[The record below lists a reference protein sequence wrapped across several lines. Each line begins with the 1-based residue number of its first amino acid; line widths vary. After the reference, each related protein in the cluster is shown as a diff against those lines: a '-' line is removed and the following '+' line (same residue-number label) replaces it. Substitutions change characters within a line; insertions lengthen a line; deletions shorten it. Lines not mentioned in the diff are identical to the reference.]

1 LIEEIRLNTT
11 TWISCQLSRSIHG
24 KKRDLS
30 LFDPFRVSL
39 FRKLLEIEE
48 AGNTINLKTKKTK
61 NKQKLKIL
69 FKIKIIANMY
79 E

>member
-1 LIEEIRLNTT
+1 ME
-11 TWISCQLSRSIHG
+11 

-48 AGNTINLKTKKTK
+48 AGNTINLKTKKK
-61 NKQKLKIL
+61 KKKKKKLKIV